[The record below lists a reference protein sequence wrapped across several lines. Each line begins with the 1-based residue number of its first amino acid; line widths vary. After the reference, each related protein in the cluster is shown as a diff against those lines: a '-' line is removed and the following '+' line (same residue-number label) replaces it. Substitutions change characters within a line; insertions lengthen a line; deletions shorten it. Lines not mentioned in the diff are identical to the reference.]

1 MKFFSIT
8 KPGIIFGNIVTVS
21 GGFLLG
27 YQQHFNILLLLITLI
42 GMSLIIASGC
52 VVNNFI
58 DKDIDKLMERTKDR
72 VLAKGE
78 MSGTAAMVYAIIL
91 GILGFAILYAG
102 TNLLTVLVAFI
113 GWVFYVIVYSLWLKR
128 KSGLGTIVGGVAGAV
143 PPVVGYCAV
152 TNRFDLGAI
161 LLFLILFLWQ
171 LPHFY
176 AIAIYRLNDYKAAS
190 IPVLPIRKGIHYTKI
205 SMLIYIAAFTL
216 AAISLSIFDYAGYI
230 YFAVA
235 LILGITWFCLALQGF
250 KDQNETTWAKKVF
263 LFSIIA
269 ITLLSLAM
277 AIKI

>member
-1 MKFFSIT
+1 VKFFSIT

>member
-27 YQQHFNILLLLITLI
+27 YQSHFNILLLLITLI

-52 VVNNFI
+52 VFNNFI
-58 DKDIDKLMERTKDR
+58 DRDIDKLMERTKER
-72 VLAKGE
+72 VLAQGQ
-78 MSGTAAMVYAIIL
+78 MSGTIAIIYAIVL
-91 GILGFAILYAG
+91 GILGFAVLYAG
-102 TNLLTVLVAFI
+102 TNPLTVLVAFI
-113 GWVFYVIVYSLWLKR
+113 GWVFYVVVYSLWLKR
-128 KSGLGTIVGGVAGAV
+128 KSGYGMIVGGIAGAV

-152 TNRFDLGAI
+152 TNQFDIGAI
-161 LLFLILFLWQ
+161 LLFIILFLWQ

-176 AIAIYRLNDYKAAS
+176 AIAIYRLNDYKAAA
-190 IPVLPIRKGIHYTKI
+190 IPVLPLRKGIHYTKV

-216 AAISLSIFDYAGYI
+216 AAITPSLFGYTGYI

-250 KDQNETTWAKKVF
+250 KSQNDIPWSRKVF
-263 LFSIIA
+263 FFSIIT
-269 ITLLSLAM
+269 ITLLSLTM
-277 AIKI
+277 AIKT